1 MSIFDWRLTNKKPII
16 ESEEIKELHEALDNE
31 REHREAQEKALK
43 KEAEEAKKE
52 LHRVKK
58 EEAKRI
64 EAAKR
69 SNRKAAISHLVAAER
84 YENALGKAQGARKS
98 QLQAI
103 IDERVE
109 KFENLGFKLNG
120 SITKTIQG
128 LS

>member
-1 MSIFDWRLTNKKPII
+1 MSMFGWRLTNKKPII

-31 REHREAQEKALK
+31 REHREKEEAALR
-43 KEAEEAKKE
+43 KEAEAATAE

-64 EAAKR
+64 NARRKVDKR
-69 SNRKAAISHLVAAER
+69 VAIAHLVAAER
-84 YENALGKAQGARKS
+84 YENAMDKAQGARKS
-98 QLQAI
+98 QLKAI
-103 IDERVE
+103 VDERVE
-109 KFENLGFKLNG
+109 KFTNLGFKLNG